1 MKIYPNRFA
10 LRFLVLVAL
19 FCLVAPAAS
28 ALAQPVNVE
37 MAKKDAVVAV
47 YGTATP
53 QAMDSI
59 NKGFEKKYGVR
70 VEYWRASATGVAERA
85 LNEWRADR
93 PGFDVVEASR
103 GVQLI
108 MKKAGLF
115 AKNVPPSSDK
125 FPARFKEKDGIAT
138 PWRMLPIGILYN
150 SETVKPVDVPKSLDD
165 LLSPKWTGKLIMPD
179 PASHTTTAQ
188 FLWNLRKFKGEKWL
202 DFVKALAKQQPRFVE
217 SLTPV
222 TNMIIKAEAPV
233 GIGLVNTIIQFKGP
247 VAYAPLDKYL
257 ADPSYMSLSA
267 KAAHPNAA
275 RLFIDYACSTEGQ
288 KAISETGEFV
298 LYPGIYPAI
307 NNPEKV
313 AANVVFM
320 DNPTEEEFKKLMG
333 DFRDIF
339 FAK

>member
-1 MKIYPNRFA
+1 MMTHPDFRLLQFSTLFLFTSLFA
-10 LRFLVLVAL
+10 L
-19 FCLVAPAAS
+19 AARV
-28 ALAQPVNVE
+28 LAQPVNVE
-37 MAKKDAVVAV
+37 AAKKEGVVSV

-53 QAMDSI
+53 QAMDPI

-70 VEYWRASATGVAERA
+70 VDYWRASATGVAERA

-115 AKNVPPSSDK
+115 VKNIPPSSDK
-125 FPARFKEKDGIAT
+125 FPAKFKEKDGIAT
-138 PWRMLPIGILYN
+138 PWRMLPIGIIYN
-150 SETVKPVDVPKSLDD
+150 TELVKPADIPKSLDD
-165 LLSPKWTGKLIMPD
+165 LLNPKWTGKFIMPD

-188 FLWNLRKFKGEKWL
+188 FLWNLRKFKGDRWL
-202 DFVKALAKQQPRFVE
+202 DFVKALAKQQPRLVE

-222 TNMIIKAEAPV
+222 TNMIIKAEALV

-257 ADPSYMSLSA
+257 TDPSYMSLSA
-267 KAAHPNAA
+267 KAAHQNAA
-275 RLFIDYACSTEGQ
+275 RLFIDYSCSSEGQ
-288 KAISETGEFV
+288 KAIAETGEFV
-298 LYPGIYPAI
+298 LYPGIYPAL
-307 NNPEKV
+307 NHPEQV
-313 AANVVFM
+313 TANVVFM

-333 DFRDIF
+333 DFREIF

>member
-1 MKIYPNRFA
+1 MLTQPYLRVIQVLSLFA
-10 LRFLVLVAL
+10 F
-19 FCLVAPAAS
+19 FCWFAS
-28 ALAQPVNVE
+28 VSSVEAQPVNVE
-37 MAKKDAVVAV
+37 AAKKDGVVAV

-53 QAMDSI
+53 QAMDPI

-115 AKNVPPSSDK
+115 VKNIPPSSDK
-125 FPARFKEKDGIAT
+125 FPARFKEQDGIAT
-138 PWRMLPIGILYN
+138 PWRMLPIGIIYN
-150 SETVKPVDVPKSLDD
+150 TELVKPVDVPKSLDD

-188 FLWNLRKFKGEKWL
+188 FLWNLRKLKGDKWL
-202 DFVKALAKQQPRFVE
+202 DFVKALAKQQPRLVE

-222 TNMIIKAEAPV
+222 TNMIIKAEAHV

-257 ADPSYMSLSA
+257 TDPSYMSLSA
-267 KAAHPNAA
+267 KAAHSNAA
-275 RLFIDYACSTEGQ
+275 RLFIDYACSAEGQ

-320 DNPTEEEFKKLMG
+320 DNPTEEEFKKLMS
-333 DFRDIF
+333 DFREIF

>member
-1 MKIYPNRFA
+1 MRTYPAHHLFRFIA
-10 LRFLVLVAL
+10 SFE
-19 FCLVAPAAS
+19 FICLVASGAV
-28 ALAQPVNVE
+28 ALAQPVNIE
-37 MAKKDAVVAV
+37 TAKKDGAVAL

-53 QAMDSI
+53 QAMDPI
-59 NKGFEKKYGVR
+59 NKGFEKKYGIR

-85 LNEWRADR
+85 LNEWRAER
-93 PGFDVVEASR
+93 PGFDVIEASR

-115 AKNVPPSSDK
+115 VKNIPPASDK
-125 FPARFKEKDGIAT
+125 FPERFKEKDGIST
-138 PWRMLPIGILYN
+138 PWRMLPIGIIYN
-150 SETVKPVDVPKSLDD
+150 TELVKPVDVPKSFDD

-188 FLWNLRKFKGEKWL
+188 FLWNLRKFKGDKWL

-288 KAISETGEFV
+288 KAIAETGEFV
-298 LYPGIYPAI
+298 LYPKIYPAI

-320 DNPTEEEFKKLMG
+320 DNPTEEEFKKLMSE
-333 DFRDIF
+333 FREIF
-339 FAK
+339 YAK

>member
-1 MKIYPNRFA
+1 MIAYPHCRLLQVLSLCAVLSLFA
-10 LRFLVLVAL
+10 AI
-19 FCLVAPAAS
+19 AQ
-28 ALAQPVNVE
+28 AQPVNIE
-37 MAKKDAVVAV
+37 AAKKDGVVAV

-53 QAMDSI
+53 QAMDPIS
-59 NKGFEKKYGVR
+59 KGFEKKYGVR
-70 VEYWRASATGVAERA
+70 LEYWRASATGVAERA
-85 LNEWRADR
+85 LNEWRAGH
-93 PGFDVVEASR
+93 PGYDVVEASR

-115 AKNVPPSSDK
+115 VKNIPPSSDK
-125 FPARFKEKDGIAT
+125 FPARFKEKDGIST
-138 PWRMLPIGILYN
+138 PWRMLPIGIIYN
-150 SETVKPVDVPKSLDD
+150 TELVKPVDVPKSLDD

-188 FLWNLRKFKGEKWL
+188 FLWNLRKLKGDKWL
-202 DFVKALAKQQPRFVE
+202 DFVKALAKQQPRLVE

-222 TNMIIKAEAPV
+222 TNMIIKGEAHV

-247 VAYAPLDKYL
+247 VAYAPIDKYL
-257 ADPSYMSLSA
+257 TDPSYMSLSA

-275 RLFIDYACSTEGQ
+275 RLFIDYACSAEGQ

-307 NNPEKV
+307 NHPEKV

-320 DNPTEEEFKKLMG
+320 DNPTEEEFKKLMS
-333 DFRDIF
+333 DFREIF